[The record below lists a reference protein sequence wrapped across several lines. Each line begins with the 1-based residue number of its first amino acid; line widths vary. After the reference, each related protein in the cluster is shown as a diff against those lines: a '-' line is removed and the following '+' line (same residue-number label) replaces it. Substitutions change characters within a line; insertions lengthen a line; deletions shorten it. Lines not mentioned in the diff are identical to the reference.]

1 MHDFPRGAVVTN
13 SSGSCIGIEKEME
26 AEALAPI
33 APARTAIFR
42 IASNLQLVYG
52 IGPVREGELKRDG
65 YRTLFDLLAHERW
78 GQGACA
84 VVEALERADARG
96 LSSFGV
102 PDLDLLALCA
112 PNEVVFLDIETT
124 GLSSTSALFMVGMII
139 PSEQGLVLHQLF
151 AREYEEEPAVLE
163 ETLTRLDG
171 ARAVVTYNGKRFD
184 MPFIRRRLAYYGR
197 DDAPQTSVIDLCT
210 PARRKFSFALPNCR
224 LSTIQTMVLDCPRD
238 GDIPGFLIP
247 DLYNHWV
254 KTGDADTI
262 LPVLDHNELD
272 LIAMVDL
279 LPLLI

>member
-26 AEALAPI
+26 AEPLAPI
-33 APARTAIFR
+33 APARAAISR

-52 IGPVREGELKRDG
+52 IGPVREAELKRDG
-65 YRTLFDLLAHERW
+65 YTTLFDLLVHERW
-78 GQGACA
+78 GRGARPI
-84 VVEALERADARG
+84 VEALERSDRQA
-96 LSSFGV
+96 LSSCGV

-112 PNEVVFLDIETT
+112 PDEVVFLDIETT
-124 GLSSTSALFMVGMII
+124 GLSSTSTLFMVGMII
-139 PSEQGLVLHQLF
+139 PSEQGLILHQLF
-151 AREYEEEPAVLE
+151 ARDYEEEPAVLE
-163 ETLTRLDG
+163 ETLVRLNG
-171 ARAVVTYNGKRFD
+171 VRAVVTYNGKRFD

-197 DDAPQTSVIDLCT
+197 DDDPQTSVIDLCP
-210 PARRKFSFALPNCR
+210 PARRRFSFALPNCR

-254 KTGDADTI
+254 RTGDADTI